1 MTPAAGGGL
10 PSGFGVRG
18 CWIFVQGLDQF
29 FCAQVDGCLF
39 AYAVVPDHS
48 AAGGEKAND
57 FGGEQEHVG
66 QGYYICGAV
75 WEGQA
80 GAVGQHSGGEGGV
93 EAVQHFCGDV
103 YGDDRL
109 APVSEV
115 SGGVTGACSYLY
127 AATAFRHSAP
137 L

>member
-1 MTPAAGGGL
+1 M
-10 PSGFGVRG
+10 
-18 CWIFVQGLDQF
+18 
-29 FCAQVDGCLF
+29 F

-93 EAVQHFCGDV
+93 EAVQHFFGDV

-115 SGGVTGACSYLY
+115 SGGVTGACSDLY
-127 AATAFRHSAP
+127 AATAFGHSAS